1 MGDQTFSVADPEL
14 RNTLAR
20 HLAATISLSLLWS
33 HVQTFYFQLALPLSS
48 YTVSVLLLLL
58 FAAVLFVSCF
68 LKIVFSLMHVL
79 YSYCYS
85 NYKKGPAEDN

>member
-58 FAAVLFVSCF
+58 YAAVLFVSCF
-68 LKIVFSLMHVL
+68 LKKFFFFDACTIFLL
-79 YSYCYS
+79 LFQLQ
-85 NYKKGPAEDN
+85 KGSC